1 MQSKALRS
9 IFVFP
14 CIFILFLT
22 SSLVGREQV
31 FDQHL
36 TSKNLP
42 ALNTFARELRNGQSN
57 EVRGVYIPEIMAAP
71 VIHQPEGNNHF
82 VSSGKNTVTQF
93 DLASQFGSAG
103 FLAHNYLAGQS
114 FSLLEINQIF
124 YLIYGDGQTS
134 TLVVTEILRY
144 QALEP
149 TSTFSEFVD
158 LQNNRHMTTA
168 ETFSKVYNRPGQIIL
183 QTCIAVGDVSS
194 WGRLFVI
201 AEPFSG

>member
-1 MQSKALRS
+1 MQPKSLRS
-9 IFVFP
+9 ILAFP
-14 CIFILFLT
+14 CIFILFVT
-22 SSLVGREQV
+22 ASSYSRAQAP
-31 FDQHL
+31 DQHL
-36 TSKNLP
+36 ANKNLP
-42 ALNTFARELRNGQSN
+42 ALNTFVKELRNGQSN

-82 VSSGKNTVTQF
+82 VSSVKNTVTQF

-134 TLVVTEILRY
+134 MLVVTEILRY

-158 LQNNRHMTTA
+158 LQNNHHMTTA
-168 ETFSKVYNRPGQIIL
+168 ETFSKVYDRPGQIIL
-183 QTCIAVGDVSS
+183 QTCIAVGDASS

>member
-1 MQSKALRS
+1 MQPKSLRS
-9 IFVFP
+9 ILAFP
-14 CIFILFLT
+14 CIFILFVT
-22 SSLVGREQV
+22 ASSFGRAQAPN
-31 FDQHL
+31 QHL
-36 TSKNLP
+36 VDKNLP
-42 ALNTFARELRNGQSN
+42 ALNTFVKELRNGQSN

-82 VSSGKNTVTQF
+82 VSSVKNTVTQF

-134 TLVVTEILRY
+134 MLVVTEILRY

-158 LQNNRHMTTA
+158 LQNNHHMTTA
-168 ETFSKVYNRPGQIIL
+168 ETFSKVYDRPGQIIL
-183 QTCIAVGDVSS
+183 QTCIAVGDASS

>member
-1 MQSKALRS
+1 MQFKALLS

-22 SSLVGREQV
+22 SGLVGRDQV
-31 FDQHL
+31 LGQHL
-36 TSKNLP
+36 ADKNLP
-42 ALNTFARELRNGQSN
+42 ALYTFANELRNGQSG

-71 VIHQPEGNNHF
+71 VIHQPDGNNQF
-82 VSSGKNTVTQF
+82 VSSMKNTLTQF

-124 YLIYGDGQTS
+124 YLVYGDGQTS
-134 TLVVTEILRY
+134 MLVVTEILRY

-158 LQNNRHMTTA
+158 LQNNHHMTTA
-168 ETFSKVYNRPGQIIL
+168 ETFSKVYDRPGQIIL
-183 QTCIAVGDVSS
+183 QTCIAMGDVSS